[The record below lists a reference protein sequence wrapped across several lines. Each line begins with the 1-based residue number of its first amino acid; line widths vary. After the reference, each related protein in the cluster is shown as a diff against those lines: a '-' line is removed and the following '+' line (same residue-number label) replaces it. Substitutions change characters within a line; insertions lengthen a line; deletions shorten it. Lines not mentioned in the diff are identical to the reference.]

1 MIFRFSLFCLTL
13 FLACQVTRDTTGGDV
28 KSSPMP
34 MDVNAAKLELV
45 DLLRTK
51 PGLEIRGI
59 GERVEITIRGAKSF
73 QGKNAPLYVLDG
85 VVLGRDYKT
94 ANITVDVR
102 QVESV
107 RILSPTMAAIYG
119 SRGQN
124 GVIEITSK
132 STPAGVRMRN

>member
-1 MIFRFSLFCLTL
+1 MILRLSLFCLTL
-13 FLACQVTRDTTGGDV
+13 LLACQVTRDSTGGDV
-28 KSSPMP
+28 KSGPVP
-34 MDVNAAKLELV
+34 MDLNAGKLELV

-59 GERVEITIRGAKSF
+59 GERVEIIIRGAKSF

-102 QVESV
+102 QVESI
-107 RILSPTMAAIYG
+107 RILSPTRAAIYG

-124 GVIEITSK
+124 GVIEIKSK
-132 STPAGVRMRN
+132 SSLDAIRLRN